1 MYGENMGVTD
11 LERTQALLMLA
22 LHEWGMCRGV
32 RAWLAV
38 GVAIRS
44 AQVLG
49 LQFERDLDDMP
60 SATSLT
66 MSTEAEHM
74 GIDPHRRRS
83 SFDKGGAFI
92 EQEIRRR
99 TFWSCFAMDRY
110 LSSGKYRPQML
121 NLGEELNDMTGKVEA
136 ENQRRSSMPLGV
148 NREGSGNEEN
158 GRWEVGVDE
167 GALSRYLK
175 ILDLYGPLDPP
186 LFPADKYKI
195 PTGFWEQSA
204 RELFRAARSLIDLAR
219 TCHEWGVLVETP
231 IAGFAIYTVAF
242 VGVYAINFPW
252 MDPDG
257 YMCKRY
263 PSANAR
269 TDEMTAN
276 DSASGAEA
284 ARKALELVGHM
295 RPRLQMA
302 DGWFRTIRRCHTYF
316 TRIKKDFRRNAKA
329 LADSG
334 HPPEY
339 YRQLSLREG
348 GVGGGL
354 EEYRLLERTLQE
366 FGNLQDEDDM
376 PDAADEDPVGLT
388 RSMYDENEEGS
399 AAVRSETMDLQ
410 EPAPD
415 SAGLRHERWNAINT
429 VAAAASANVPG
440 LTPSAS
446 TVSTPQSQSQSQY
459 NISQS
464 GVRYHQSGAPY
475 TASPSNSLST
485 PATTIPHAL
494 PMYSHIFPTAQD
506 STQHASLSLQQQ
518 LHPPAPQPQPPP
530 PTSAPP
536 SWSEKENWLNNLDTR
551 FGGDDIAAFVAGNNW
566 EDWASSATNARGRA
580 GGLALFGAGRRRQ
593 MRREGCNISGL
604 MRRWL

>member
-1 MYGENMGVTD
+1 
-11 LERTQALLMLA
+11 
-22 LHEWGMCRGV
+22 
-32 RAWLAV
+32 
-38 GVAIRS
+38 
-44 AQVLG
+44 
-49 LQFERDLDDMP
+49 
-60 SATSLT
+60 

-121 NLGEELNDMTGKVEA
+121 NVNDLQVQLPSSERAFLFGEKVRTLQLGEELNDMTGKVEA

-175 ILDLYGPLDPP
+175 ILDLY
-186 LFPADKYKI
+186 
-195 PTGFWEQSA
+195 
-204 RELFRAARSLIDLAR
+204 
-219 TCHEWGVLVETP
+219 
-231 IAGFAIYTVAF
+231 
-242 VGVYAINFPW
+242 GVYAINFPW

-566 EDWASSATNARGRA
+566 EDWASSATNARGA
-580 GGLALFGAGRRRQ
+580 SGWLSAVWGGAAAA
-593 MRREGCNISGL
+593 NAA
-604 MRRWL
+604 